1 MYKNKQVGSA
11 SCVRT
16 SVRIDIINNISK
28 ELRRVQRTR
37 ENYNEYSLVFVFPQ
51 TGSSVEQ
58 VTLVF
63 GGEL

>member
-1 MYKNKQVGSA
+1 MRKEIE
-11 SCVRT
+11 VRM
-16 SVRIDIINNISK
+16 VEIIIINNINIINNISK